1 MEITQVPRATRPT
14 RLSSEDSPTHSAFDA
29 EKEARDRIAI
39 AHRAADEAER
49 ESALRL
55 DQARDQ
61 FNEQSEAQNARNAA
75 NYEDQQMRGYQA
87 VRELQ
92 QRQQAELA
100 RLRREGEKE
109 LEETKLH
116 FKGELA
122 RTERDATSALEA
134 ATRQHYQQFVSE
146 DQRSKNEAEL
156 SKKERETQLKAEQE
170 LHDLRLSQV
179 RTKNEQEY
187 SKLQSATEGEQQT
200 LGGHFGERLN
210 ALKDEY
216 DSTLER
222 VQNLSREKL
231 YDFQHANQTKLSA
244 YQSRM
249 SDPFYAIRTLNGDLT
264 ETDGAYIL
272 RAEVPEHEASQIS
285 ASVHGHQLVISG
297 TRRNAETVREEPGR
311 EVATHSFQSFRETY
325 PILESVDA
333 KSLTKF
339 YEDGVLTV
347 ILPKITNKTSY
358 AELNAPIHR
367 RDEESLKK
375 KLVDRPQ
382 YPRTLQ
388 VTQADQN
395 KSTEELGPPPAPA
408 PARGSSKIMGAEG

>member
-1 MEITQVPRATRPT
+1 MEINQVPRATRPT
-14 RLSSEDSPTHSAFDA
+14 RLSSEDSPAHSAFDA

-39 AHRAADEAER
+39 AHRAAEEAER

-61 FNEQSEAQNARNAA
+61 YNEQSEALTARNAA

-87 VRELQ
+87 IRELQ

-100 RLRREGEKE
+100 RLRRQGEKE

-116 FKGELA
+116 FKGEIA

-134 ATRQHYQQFVSE
+134 TTRQHYQQFVSE
-146 DQRSKNEAEL
+146 DQRAKNEAEL
-156 SKKERETQLKAEQE
+156 SKRERETQLKAEQE
-170 LHDLRLSQV
+170 LHDLRLNQV
-179 RTKNEQEY
+179 RTKNDLEY
-187 SKLQSATEGEQQT
+187 SKLQSSTEVDQQN
-200 LGGHFGERLN
+200 LGSHFGERL
-210 ALKDEY
+210 ATLKEEY
-216 DSTLER
+216 ESTLER
-222 VQNLSREKL
+222 VQNLSKERL
-231 YDFQHANQTKLSA
+231 YDFQHANQTRLNA

-249 SDPFYAIRTLNGDLT
+249 SDPFYALRTLNGSLS

-272 RAEVPEHEASQIS
+272 KAEIPEHEASQVS
-285 ASVHGHQLVISG
+285 ASVHGHQLVLSG
-297 TRRNAETVREEPGR
+297 TRRNAETIQEEPGR
-311 EVATHSFQSFRETY
+311 EVSTHSFQSFRETY

-333 KSLTKF
+333 KSLSKF

-358 AELNAPIHR
+358 TELNAPIHR

-388 VTQADQN
+388 VTQADQKKTN
-395 KSTEELGPPPAPA
+395 EELGPPPAPA
-408 PARGSSKIMGAEG
+408 PARGASRIMGAEG